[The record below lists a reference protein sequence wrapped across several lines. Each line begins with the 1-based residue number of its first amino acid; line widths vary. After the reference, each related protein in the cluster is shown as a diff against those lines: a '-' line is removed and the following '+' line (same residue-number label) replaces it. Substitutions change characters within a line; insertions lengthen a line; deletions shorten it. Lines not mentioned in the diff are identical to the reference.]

1 MRSSTSTVKTRTIAM
16 NKRHT
21 IMRHILLTAFA
32 MMLLVSQSYGQ
43 GHSTEIS
50 APYGSE
56 FTINGLII
64 GGPAE
69 YGEEDL
75 IAAFGQP
82 DAVEYDEFG
91 YTYVYNRDMTKKPD
105 GYVQRSNHSAEITL
119 PRIPGPILSVY
130 ISDRGFVINGHIEVG
145 DPISKVYDLGG
156 KFKTHDYGDGDGG
169 WLRTRFQSV
178 PCGPVLSGFRSG

>member
-1 MRSSTSTVKTRTIAM
+1 MIRQVLTVC
-16 NKRHT
+16 
-21 IMRHILLTAFA
+21 A
-32 MMLLVSQSYGQ
+32 MMLLVIQSHGQ

-82 DAVEYDEFG
+82 DSVLYDYSG
-91 YTYVYNRDMTKKPD
+91 VYTYVYNRDMTEKPG
-105 GYVQRSNHSAEITL
+105 GYVPVMNHSEIAVFN
-119 PRIPGPILSVY
+119 RHGPIVGVY
-130 ISDRGFVINGHIEVG
+130 IVDDGFVINGHIEVG

-169 WLRTRFQSV
+169 ILWC
-178 PCGPVLSGFRSG
+178 PPGRSDDWIVCPEFTYNENGIIDSISFWSF

>member
-1 MRSSTSTVKTRTIAM
+1 MIRQV
-16 NKRHT
+16 
-21 IMRHILLTAFA
+21 LTACA

-69 YGEEDL
+69 YSEADV

-145 DPISKVYDLGG
+145 DSISKVYDLGG
-156 KFKTHDYGDGDGG
+156 KFKTNDYGDGDGG
-169 WLRTRFQSV
+169 ILWC
-178 PCGPVLSGFRSG
+178 PPGRSDDWIVCPEFTYNENGIIDSIYFWSY